1 MTLYNCHDWTPA
13 VQLAAATSDA
23 EDLAW
28 SPDGACFVVWDHCLG
43 YQLAVYT
50 PEGECLATYSAYS
63 DALGIKSIAW
73 SPTGQLLVVGSFDQ
87 VGWQTR
93 GGGLPTWCSM
103 RPHHKGVGNP

>member
-1 MTLYNCHDWTPA
+1 MPSQPCLQRSECKDYVTLYNCHDWTPA

-87 VGWQTR
+87 VGLQE
-93 GGGLPTWCSM
+93 
-103 RPHHKGVGNP
+103 